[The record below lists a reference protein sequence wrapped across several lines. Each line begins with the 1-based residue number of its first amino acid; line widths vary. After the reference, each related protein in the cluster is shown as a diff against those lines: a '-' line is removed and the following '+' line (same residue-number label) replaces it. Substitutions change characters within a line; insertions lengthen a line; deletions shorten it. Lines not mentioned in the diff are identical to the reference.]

1 MTAPIVVLAAVIE
14 RDDHFLMTR
23 RLEGTHLAGKWEF
36 PGGKCEPGEA
46 HDACLA
52 RELDEE
58 LGVRCEVGE
67 EVFIVE
73 HAYPERTVRLHF
85 HRATLIDEPSS
96 QQGQE
101 MRWVAR
107 QDLRSLELPEAD
119 QGLVDLLSRTFLDL
133 PAK

>member
-1 MTAPIVVLAAVIE
+1 MSSPIVVLAAVVE
-14 RDDHFLMTR
+14 RDGTFLMTR
-23 RLEGTHLAGKWEF
+23 RLAGTHLAGKWEF
-36 PGGKCEPGEA
+36 PGGKCEPDEA

-58 LGVRCEVGE
+58 LGVRSEIGE
-67 EVFIVE
+67 EIFTVE

-85 HRATLIDEPSS
+85 HRATLFGEPSP

-107 QDLRSLELPEAD
+107 SELRSLELPEAD
-119 QGLVDLLSRTFLDL
+119 QGLVDLLS
-133 PAK
+133 PGPIS